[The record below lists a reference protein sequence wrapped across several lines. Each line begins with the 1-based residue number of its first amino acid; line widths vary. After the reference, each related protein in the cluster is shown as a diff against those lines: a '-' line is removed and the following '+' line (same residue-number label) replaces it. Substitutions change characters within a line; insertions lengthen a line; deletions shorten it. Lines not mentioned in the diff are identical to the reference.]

1 MKIVQLTHMTQP
13 QSMGYV
19 IVAKSGEVLAV
30 DGGHNGSGAELKRVL
45 RQFGGHVDL
54 WLLTHPHQ
62 DHFNGVIELLT
73 DPGEITYDR
82 FGASVLPDEWA
93 DLVAENEPD
102 YQNLHRWNAFARTM
116 DERLFEIRAGMSFQL
131 GTMKVE
137 ILSEANP
144 DLTVNPF
151 NNQSCA
157 IRVTEDGFTMLF
169 LGDLGAEAGERL
181 MQSGCDLK
189 ADAVQMAH
197 HGQQGVTEAFY
208 RAVAPKFAF
217 WPTPKWLWDNVRYIG
232 GPAGEGPFR
241 TPEVIG
247 WMAKLGAKNITCFDH
262 TVLFDSETG
271 ESADF

>member
-19 IVAKSGEVLAV
+19 VVAKSGEILVV
-30 DGGHNGSGAELKRVL
+30 DGGHNGSGAELKRVI

-62 DHFNGVIELLT
+62 DHFNGILELLS
-73 DPGEITYDR
+73 DPEEIAYDR
-82 FGASVLPDEWA
+82 FGASVLSDEWA
-93 DLVAENEPD
+93 VEVAPKEPD
-102 YQNLHRWNAFARTM
+102 YQDLHRWNAFARTM
-116 DERLFEIRAGMSFQL
+116 DDRFFEIKAGMTFRL

-144 DLTVNPF
+144 DLKVNPF

-157 IRVTEDGFTMLF
+157 FRVTEDGFTMLF
-169 LGDLGAEAGERL
+169 LGDLGVEAGDRL
-181 MQSGCDLK
+181 MQTGCDLH

-208 RAVAPKFAF
+208 RAVAPKYAF

-232 GPAGEGPFR
+232 GPAGEGPFK

-247 WMAKLGAKNITCFDH
+247 WMKNLGAINITCFDY
-262 TVLFDSETG
+262 TVMFDSETG
-271 ESADF
+271 VVGDF